1 MLRLESFEG
10 IYLHRDHV
18 DFRKSIDGLS
28 AIVEQEMGLDVFG
41 PHLFLF
47 CNRRRTRL
55 KVLYW
60 DATGFAM
67 WYKRLERDHFKWPR
81 NYEEDVIQVT
91 NDQLRWLLGGYDVWK
106 MKPHEKVNYS
116 RIS

>member
-1 MLRLESFEG
+1 MLKLESFRG
-10 IYLHRDHV
+10 IYLHRERV
-18 DFRKSIDGLS
+18 DFRKSIDGLA
-28 AIVEQEMGLDVFG
+28 AIVEQEMKLDVFG

-47 CNRRRTRL
+47 CNRTKTRL

-67 WYKRLERDHFKWPR
+67 WYKRLEKNRFIWPR
-81 NYEEDVIQVT
+81 KHDEDVISIDAQ
-91 NDQLRWLLGGYDVWK
+91 QLDWLLCGYDIWR